1 MFDDKSRYA
10 KLTPY
15 AAVDR
20 RGRTVAVV
28 PAAERPVQAELGVH
42 SHRQAERADHLAARY
57 LQDATGYWR
66 IAEHNDV
73 MLPEALSEALE
84 IAIPAKTR

>member
-28 PAAERPVQAELGVH
+28 PSPDRPVQSELGIH
-42 SHRQAERADHLAARY
+42 AHKQGERADHLAARY
-57 LQDATGYWR
+57 LRDETGFWR
-66 IAEHNDV
+66 VAEHNDV
-73 MLPEALSEALE
+73 MLPETLTEALE
-84 IAIPAKTR
+84 IAIPAKK